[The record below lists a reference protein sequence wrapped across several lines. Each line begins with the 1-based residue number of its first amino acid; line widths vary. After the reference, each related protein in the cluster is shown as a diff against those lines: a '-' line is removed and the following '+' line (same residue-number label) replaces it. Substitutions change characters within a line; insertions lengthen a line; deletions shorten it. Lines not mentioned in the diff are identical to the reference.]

1 MQWIYCLSP
10 PPAVKSHHPKVP
22 NTQQPRLPD
31 SKSKLFQSQS
41 EIFFLNVVE
50 QFKKED
56 KMQPQMITDDA
67 NTTAHPPS
75 DYLSLYI

>member
-1 MQWIYCLSP
+1 MDLLFVTPSGSQITPSES
-10 PPAVKSHHPKVP
+10 AKH
-22 NTQQPRLPD
+22 TAAAAARLKIQTI
-31 SKSKLFQSQS
+31 SVT
-41 EIFFLNVVE
+41 ERNIFLNVVE